1 MPPKLRVLLAVLVS
15 SLLVDQGSKAWAVA
29 NLAYRGSPL
38 DARAA
43 AGLASLGHSA
53 SHPVEVVIVPHLLEF
68 VHAQNPAAA
77 MGMMLG
83 FEYRMLV
90 FGLFTLVAVAV
101 LVWMYRALPDADRL
115 QAAVIGLILSG
126 ALGNA
131 IDRAHKGTVTDFIKV
146 IVDPEPLRTWMIRAI
161 GTNEWYT
168 FNWADAAIF
177 VGVGLY
183 LVGSWFQKDGETED
197 VGRSPLDAV
206 DAVDAVDAGGPIA

>member
-15 SLLVDQGSKAWAVA
+15 SLLLDQGSKAWIVA
-29 NLAYRGSPL
+29 NLAYRGPRL
-38 DARAA
+38 DERAL
-43 AGLASLGHSA
+43 AGLDTFGHSL
-53 SHPVEVVIVPHLLEF
+53 SHPAEVVVVPRLLEF

-90 FGLFTLVAVAV
+90 FGLFTLVAVSV
-101 LVWMYRALPDADRL
+101 LVWMYRALPSDDRL
-115 QAAVIGLILSG
+115 QSAVIGLILSG

-146 IVDPEPLRTWMIRAI
+146 IVDPEPMRTWMIQAL
-161 GTNEWYT
+161 GTTEWYT

-183 LVGSWFQKDGETED
+183 LLGSWFQKDGETED
-197 VGRSPLDAV
+197 AGPSPLDAV
-206 DAVDAVDAGGPIA
+206 DA

>member
-1 MPPKLRVLLAVLVS
+1 MPPKLRVLLAVLLS
-15 SLLVDQGSKAWAVA
+15 SLFVDQASKVWTVA
-29 NLAYRGSPL
+29 NLAYRGPRL
-38 DARAA
+38 DARAT
-43 AGLASLGHSA
+43 AGLDSLGHSA
-53 SHPVEVVIVPHLLEF
+53 SHPTELVVVPRLLEL

-90 FGLFTLVAVAV
+90 FGLFTVVAVSV

-131 IDRAHKGTVTDFIKV
+131 IDRAHKGTVTDMIKV
-146 IVDPEPLRTWMIRAI
+146 IVDPEPLRTWMISAI

-183 LVGSWFQKDGETED
+183 LLGSWFQKDGETED
-197 VGRSPLDAV
+197 AGPSPLEHADA
-206 DAVDAVDAGGPIA
+206 